1 MSKVVD
7 QVNEV
12 LQLSNRKLKNI
23 ISLLGQSSL
32 MAGGMHFTIKG
43 RQASRAEAPILVAA
57 PHSTFLD
64 AGLVYVTGFPSTIV
78 RTESVSFHIGSRLFF
93 YF

>member
-1 MSKVVD
+1 
-7 QVNEV
+7 
-12 LQLSNRKLKNI
+12 
-23 ISLLGQSSL
+23 

-43 RQASRAEAPILVAA
+43 RQASRDEAPILVAA

-78 RTESVSFHIGSRLFF
+78 RTESVSFHIGSRFELNLLWFWVWDTQWDS
-93 YF
+93 